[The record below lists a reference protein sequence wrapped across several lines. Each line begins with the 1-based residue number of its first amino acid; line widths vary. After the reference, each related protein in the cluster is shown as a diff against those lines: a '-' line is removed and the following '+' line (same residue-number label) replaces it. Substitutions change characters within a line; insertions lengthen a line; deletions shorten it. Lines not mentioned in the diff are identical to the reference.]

1 MITKNS
7 ALFIKMT
14 KIATKTDKLLSMR
27 QKLSVNDKITM
38 TKTQLGDSP
47 TLKTAKTLINVL
59 SSITYSVCLTHHNA
73 HIFCVQNFQADA
85 WFTSKLV
92 SVSIPGR
99 TPMTSVSIP
108 AGLMK
113 NLRCLHRPQT
123 NLYCTADTISRV
135 KYAKRVTQMKSL
147 PDRASTAGC
156 RGDRDSVAS

>member
-14 KIATKTDKLLSMR
+14 KIATKADKLLSMR
-27 QKLSVNDKITM
+27 QKLSVNDKIRM

-85 WFTSKLV
+85 WFTNKLV

-99 TPMTSVSIP
+99 TPMTYICFHSCWINEESAVSP
-108 AGLMK
+108 SSP
-113 NLRCLHRPQT
+113 N
-123 NLYCTADTISRV
+123 
-135 KYAKRVTQMKSL
+135 KSL
-147 PDRASTAGC
+147 LHGRHDQSC
-156 RGDRDSVAS
+156 